1 MTGLRLRLW
10 WIVTLGL
17 IAVLALISIGS
28 LYAGLFNVAAD
39 EPHSQ
44 PVYWLLKT
52 TRERSI
58 AARAGE
64 IGVPSDLDDAKRV
77 ASGAGQYAEMCSSC
91 HLAPGMRKTEM
102 SRGLYPRAPE
112 LRRGSR
118 LTAAEQ
124 FWVLKH
130 GLKMTGMPAWG
141 VTHGDTVLWDVVAF
155 LKKLPDLTAEEYQ
168 ALVKSVPTTHN
179 TINTELNHGDGTQ

>member
-28 LYAGLFNVAAD
+28 VYAGLFNVAAD

-64 IGVPSDLDDAKRV
+64 IEVPSDFDDAKRV

-102 SRGLYPRAPE
+102 SCGLYRERRNCGGEAALRPRNNFGFSST
-112 LRRGSR
+112 GSR
-118 LTAAEQ
+118 
-124 FWVLKH
+124 
-130 GLKMTGMPAWG
+130 
-141 VTHGDTVLWDVVAF
+141 
-155 LKKLPDLTAEEYQ
+155 
-168 ALVKSVPTTHN
+168 
-179 TINTELNHGDGTQ
+179 